1 MKNKTI
7 SAFLASLLTIS
18 LLTCSASAMDFPDVD
33 SNSPYSTAIQYVSEL
48 GVMVGDS
55 NGNFN
60 PNQIVSRCEMA
71 TIICRMLGMA
81 ENLSK
86 SEVFDDVPT
95 NHWANAYVGKV
106 AELGIVG
113 GYGNGKYG
121 PGDPVTYEQAITMIV
136 RTIGEGDRANYNG
149 GYPNGF
155 IKVAQEKNL
164 LNGIQAVQGQGLSR
178 GAVAILLYNYYTT
191 QNNPG
196 TSSNVGEHTHNYIEQ
211 TVPATG
217 HYEQVQVGTEQ
228 VLVRNEKRQYSKC
241 NGCGAIAYTNEE
253 MYGHYDPNSPYFSKN
268 CWASTNLIYTEY
280 VPIYEEKPVY
290 ENKWVEDTPAT
301 TIRICS
307 ICGQQEP

>member
-48 GVMVGDS
+48 GVMVGGS

-155 IKVAQEKNL
+155 IQVAQEKNL

-178 GAVAILLYNYYTT
+178 GAVAMLLYNYY

-196 TSSNVGEHTHNYIEQ
+196 TSSDVGKHTHNYVTK
-211 TVPATG
+211 TVSGSG
-217 HYEQVQVGTEQ
+217 HMEQVQVGTKQ
-228 VLVRNEKRQYSKC
+228 VLVRNEKRQYYEC
-241 NGCGAIAYTNEE
+241 LGCGAHHYSYEE
-253 MYGHYDPNSPYFSKN
+253 HEAHNDPNSTSFSPN
-268 CWASTNLIYTEY
+268 CAFARYLIQTEY
-280 VPIYEEKPVY
+280 VPVYEEQPVY
-290 ENKWVEDTPAT
+290 ENRWVEDT
-301 TIRICS
+301 IRVCS

>member
-1 MKNKTI
+1 MKKI
-7 SAFLASLLTIS
+7 QSIVAGLLTVA
-18 LLTCSASAMDFPDVD
+18 LLTCSASAMSFPDVPKD
-33 SNSPYSTAIQYVSEL
+33 SDYATAIEYVSEL
-48 GVMVGDS
+48 GVMVGSS

-71 TIICRMLGMA
+71 TIICRMLGTA
-81 ENLSK
+81 ENLPK
-86 SEVFDDVPT
+86 SEVFTDVPT
-95 NHWANAYVGKV
+95 THWANAYVGKV

-136 RTIGEGDRANYNG
+136 RTIGEGDRANSNG

-178 GAVAILLYNYYTT
+178 GAVAMLLYNYYTT

-196 TSSNVGEHTHNYIEQ
+196 TSTNVGEHTHNYVEK
-211 TVPATG
+211 TVPGSG

-241 NGCGAIAYTNEE
+241 DGCGAIAYTNEE
-253 MYGHYDPNSPYFSKN
+253 MYGHRDPESPYFSPN
-268 CWASTNLIYTEY
+268 CAFAGNLIYTEY

-290 ENKWVEDTPAT
+290 ENKWVEDIPAT
-301 TIRICS
+301 TIRVCS

>member
-1 MKNKTI
+1 MKIKI
-7 SAFLASLLTIS
+7 QSILASLLAVS
-18 LLTCSASAMDFPDVD
+18 LLTCSASAMSFPDVPKD
-33 SNSPYSTAIQYVSEL
+33 SDYANAIEYVSEL
-48 GVMVGDS
+48 GVMVGGS

-136 RTIGEGDRANYNG
+136 RTIGEGDRANSNG

-178 GAVAILLYNYYTT
+178 GAVAMLLYNYYIT
-191 QNNPG
+191 QNNSG

-211 TVPATG
+211 TIPGTG
-217 HYEQVQVGTEQ
+217 HMEQVQVGTKQ
-228 VLVRNEKRQYSKC
+228 VLVRNETRQYYEC
-241 NGCGAIAYTNEE
+241 LGCGAHHYSYEE
-253 MYGHYDPNSPYFSKN
+253 HAAHSDPSSPSFSPN
-268 CWASTNLIYTEY
+268 CAFARNLIRTES
-280 VPIYEEKPVY
+280 VPVYEEQPVY
-290 ENKWVEDTPAT
+290 ENRWVEDTPAT

>member
-1 MKNKTI
+1 MKIKI
-7 SAFLASLLTIS
+7 QSILASLLAVS
-18 LLTCSASAMDFPDVD
+18 LLTCSASAKTFPDVD
-33 SNSPYSTAIQYVSEL
+33 SNSPYSTAIEYVSEL

-71 TIICRMLGMA
+71 TIICRMLGTA
-81 ENLSK
+81 ENLPK
-86 SEVFDDVPT
+86 SEVFTDVPT
-95 NHWANAYVGKV
+95 THWANAYVGKV

-136 RTIGEGDRANYNG
+136 RTIGEGDRANSNG

-178 GAVAILLYNYYTT
+178 GSVAMLLYNYYIT

-196 TSSNVGEHTHNYIEQ
+196 TSSNPGEHTHNYIEKA
-211 TVPATG
+211 VPGTG
-217 HYEQVQVGTEQ
+217 HYEQVIVRYDSEPVYEQ
-228 VLVRNEKRQYSKC
+228 
-241 NGCGAIAYTNEE
+241 
-253 MYGHYDPNSPYFSKN
+253 
-268 CWASTNLIYTEY
+268 YTEY
-280 VPIYEEKPVY
+280 ECGMCGATFTSRGALDEHRGIAMGYTRSGFSKFKVFARSAKRGTRRPKTSMMKKTIFRIDGR
-290 ENKWVEDTPAT
+290 NKSE
-301 TIRICS
+301 
-307 ICGQQEP
+307 

>member
-1 MKNKTI
+1 MKNKSI
-7 SAFLASLLTIS
+7 SAFLASLLAIS
-18 LLTCSASAMDFPDVD
+18 LLTCSASAKTFPDVD
-33 SNSPYSTAIQYVSEL
+33 SNSPYSTAIEYVSEL
-48 GVMVGDS
+48 GVMVGGS

-86 SEVFDDVPT
+86 SEVFTDVPT
-95 NHWANAYVGKV
+95 THWANAYVGKV
-106 AELGIVG
+106 AEMGIVG

-136 RTIGEGDRANYNG
+136 RTIGEGDRATSNG
-149 GYPNGF
+149 GYPKGF
-155 IKVAQEKNL
+155 IQVAQEKNL

-178 GAVAILLYNYYTT
+178 GAVAMLLYNYYTT

-196 TSSNVGEHTHNYIEQ
+196 ISSAVGEHTHNYVTK
-211 TVPATG
+211 TVPGTG

-228 VLVRNEKRQYSKC
+228 VLVRNEKRQYYEC
-241 NGCGAIAYTNEE
+241 LGCGAHHYSYEE
-253 MYGHYDPNSPYFSKN
+253 HEAHLDPSSSSFSPN
-268 CWASTNLIYTEY
+268 CAFASDLIHTEY
-280 VPIYEEKPVY
+280 VPVYEEQPVY
-290 ENKWVEDTPAT
+290 ENQWVEDT
-301 TIRICS
+301 IRVCS

>member
-1 MKNKTI
+1 MKKI
-7 SAFLASLLTIS
+7 QSIVAGLLTVA
-18 LLTCSASAMDFPDVD
+18 LLTCSASAMSFPDVPKD
-33 SNSPYSTAIQYVSEL
+33 SDYATAIEYVSEL
-48 GVMVGDS
+48 GVMVGGS

-60 PNQIVSRCEMA
+60 PDQIVSRCEMA
-71 TIICRMLGMA
+71 TIICRMLGVA

-86 SEVFDDVPT
+86 SEVFTDVPT
-95 NHWANAYVGKV
+95 THWANAYVGKV

-178 GAVAILLYNYYTT
+178 GAVAVLLYNYYTT

-196 TSSNVGEHTHNYIEQ
+196 TSNVGEHTHNYVTK
-211 TVPATG
+211 TVPGSG
-217 HYEQVQVGTEQ
+217 HYEQVQTGTEQ

-241 NGCGAIAYTNEE
+241 VKCGHIAYTNEE
-253 MYGHYDPNSPYFSKN
+253 MYGHYDPNSPYFSKD

-290 ENKWVEDTPAT
+290 ENKWIEDT
-301 TIRICS
+301 IRVCS

>member
-1 MKNKTI
+1 MKKI
-7 SAFLASLLTIS
+7 QSIVAGLLTVA
-18 LLTCSASAMDFPDVD
+18 LLTCSASAKDFPDVD
-33 SNSPYSTAIQYVSEL
+33 NNSPHAPAIQYVSEL
-48 GVMVGDS
+48 GIMVGDS
-55 NGNFN
+55 SGNFN
-60 PNQIVSRCEMA
+60 PDKIVSRCEMA
-71 TIICRMLGMA
+71 TIICRMLGVA

-86 SEVFDDVPT
+86 SEVFTDVPT
-95 NHWANAYVGKV
+95 THWANAYVGKV

-121 PGDPVTYEQAITMIV
+121 PGDPVTYEQAVTMIV
-136 RTIGEGDRANYNG
+136 RTIGESDRANYNG

-178 GAVAILLYNYYTT
+178 GAVAMLLYNYYTT

-196 TSSNVGEHTHNYIEQ
+196 TSSNAGEHTHNYVEK
-211 TVPATG
+211 TVPGSG

-228 VLVRNEKRQYSKC
+228 VLVRNEKRQYIKC
-241 NGCGAIAYTNEE
+241 LACDKNFYSYEEYDNHTNP
-253 MYGHYDPNSPYFSKN
+253 GSPSFNPNCAFS
-268 CWASTNLIYTEY
+268 STMTYTEY
-280 VPIYEEKPVY
+280 VPIYEEKPIY

-301 TIRICS
+301 TIRVCS